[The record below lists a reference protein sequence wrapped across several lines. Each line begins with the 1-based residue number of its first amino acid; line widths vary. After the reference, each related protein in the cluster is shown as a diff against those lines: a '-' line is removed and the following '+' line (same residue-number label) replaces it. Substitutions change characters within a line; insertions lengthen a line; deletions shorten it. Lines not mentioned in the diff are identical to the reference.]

1 MAAAGAP
8 AWTMDRWRYY
18 DITHEGLDILN
29 PLGSRKLDV
38 LLDLAASGRPRPTVV
53 DMGCGKGEALI
64 RLAERHGAR
73 GVGVDISPPFVRKA
87 RRRAR
92 ARVPGRGLR
101 FVLGDGA
108 AYRPPASKRFDIAL
122 CLGASWI
129 WGGYV
134 GTLRGLL
141 RLTAPGGRVLV
152 GEPFWIRRPTR
163 ANLAVLGER
172 ADACATHE
180 GNQRLARAAG
190 LTVLRV
196 ARSSLAEWDGYMR
209 PQWQRARA
217 FAREHPQDPDAAEV
231 LARARHS
238 WQAHQTCERAVLG
251 WGVYLLEKRPPER
264 K

>member
-108 AYRPPASKRFDIAL
+108 AYRPPGAVSLFGFAARPARTLPCSASGPTPSRHTK
-122 CLGASWI
+122 
-129 WGGYV
+129 
-134 GTLRGLL
+134 GTSGLRG
-141 RLTAPGGRVLV
+141 RRV
-152 GEPFWIRRPTR
+152 
-163 ANLAVLGER
+163 
-172 ADACATHE
+172 
-180 GNQRLARAAG
+180 
-190 LTVLRV
+190 
-196 ARSSLAEWDGYMR
+196 
-209 PQWQRARA
+209 
-217 FAREHPQDPDAAEV
+217 
-231 LARARHS
+231 
-238 WQAHQTCERAVLG
+238 
-251 WGVYLLEKRPPER
+251 
-264 K
+264 